1 LRTID
6 GTVYSSYQETA
17 VALGL
22 FRDVCEAQYAL
33 EEAVSSFALPPQL
46 RFLFAHLLLDSP
58 SPAVALW
65 ERFGPALSADFALHY
80 SHDEA
85 ISRTLQSISRILRG
99 NGATMRQFGLPEP
112 TGVERELQLELAA
125 FARQRET
132 LMMRS
137 RQNYAAL
144 NAEQRHIFDIIHSS
158 LATGG
163 CFFVDGRAGR
173 GKTFLMGTLCDYI
186 RAEGEVVCVAGSTAL
201 SVTLYDRGRT
211 AHSTF
216 GIPVRES
223 SCEIVSQLSPH
234 SGRAELLRHAALL
247 PWEELPMA
255 NKAAVQCA
263 DQLLRSIVGQDQPF
277 GGKTFIGIGD
287 FRQVAPVTPAT
298 TAPEAVF
305 DASIRSSHLW
315 PHFRILHLI
324 APLRNAADPFYS
336 AWLDGIG
343 DGVTPLDTVVDLRHL
358 HLVYSIGDAVD
369 FLFPAAV
376 LDEPA
381 QSVRRS
387 FLSPFN
393 LRVDE
398 FNRTMLDRLR
408 GDEGTDPAFGTSSMG
423 RH

>member
-1 LRTID
+1 MWRASGNQSFMSDLLWYFQRPRRPPFNNLTYPEFYARFYYDSWQLGRALRDNHIFMFLTHSDRGPRQRVLIERRHGEVITRIHAIPPRVGELFYLRILLQNRPAYSFIDLRTID

-186 RAEGEVVCVAGSTAL
+186 RAEGSCSVDKRFVAPL
-201 SVTLYDRGRT
+201 LTLLGDQYSDHRP
-211 AHSTF
+211 AHSPF
-216 GIPVRES
+216 VGGV
-223 SCEIVSQLSPH
+223 LS
-234 SGRAELLRHAALL
+234 L
-247 PWEELPMA
+247 
-255 NKAAVQCA
+255 
-263 DQLLRSIVGQDQPF
+263 
-277 GGKTFIGIGD
+277 
-287 FRQVAPVTPAT
+287 
-298 TAPEAVF
+298 
-305 DASIRSSHLW
+305 
-315 PHFRILHLI
+315 
-324 APLRNAADPFYS
+324 
-336 AWLDGIG
+336 
-343 DGVTPLDTVVDLRHL
+343 
-358 HLVYSIGDAVD
+358 
-369 FLFPAAV
+369 
-376 LDEPA
+376 
-381 QSVRRS
+381 
-387 FLSPFN
+387 
-393 LRVDE
+393 
-398 FNRTMLDRLR
+398 
-408 GDEGTDPAFGTSSMG
+408 TSS
-423 RH
+423 